1 MTTISTARRDAARR
15 TRRGIPDTP
24 HRTGGCHVPVVPFL
38 ARDVLAALAASV
50 TVLLL
55 FDRWFVPAVLPAVWV
70 LSLAVQRAYEQHC
83 LRAGTDE
90 FRRVLRA
97 TGPVAVAASV
107 AWWFVP
113 GSGLL
118 HDTLFALPI
127 TATATLLLRE
137 FRQLRIRAGWH
148 HGQNLERAVVVGPA
162 SSAAMLI
169 SLLERNSACELE
181 IVGVCLTGP
190 ALTDPSLADGVG
202 PDQVPV
208 FGGVEDT
215 VDAVRRTGCDAVI
228 ALPGPELEAAELRKL
243 SWELQAQ
250 GVELLLAPVLADVA
264 AARLAVTPVA
274 GLPLMELH
282 GPTLS
287 RLPRIPKELTDRLLA
302 AAALLVL
309 SPLLVVV
316 AVLVRLDSAGPA
328 LFRHC
333 RLGFRGHEF
342 TLLKFRTMHQD
353 AEQRKAE
360 LAALNQYGDGALFK
374 IVDDPRVTRVGAF
387 LRRWSLDELPQL
399 LNVVAGQMSL
409 VGPRPLPPD
418 EAIALPEDIRRRRLL
433 VKPGLSGL
441 WQVSGRSEL
450 PMEERVRLDI
460 SYVENWSTALDLHIL
475 ARTPGAVARGTG
487 AY

>member
-1 MTTISTARRDAARR
+1 MTVKRDAPQRL
-15 TRRGIPDTP
+15 RRGIPRTP
-24 HRTGGCHVPVVPFL
+24 HEVCRCHVPVIPFL
-38 ARDVLAALAASV
+38 AMDALAALAASA

-55 FDRWFVPAVLPAVWV
+55 FGRWFVPAVLPAVWV

-83 LRAGTDE
+83 LRAGTNE

-97 TGPVAVAASV
+97 AGLVVVGASV

-113 GSGLL
+113 GAGFL

-127 TATATLLLRE
+127 TVTASLLLRQV
-137 FRQLRIRAGWH
+137 RHVRRRAGWH
-148 HGQNLERAVVVGPA
+148 LGESVERAVVVGPA
-162 SSAAMLI
+162 RSAGKLIAMLR
-169 SLLERNSACELE
+169 RNGACELE
-181 IVGVCLTGP
+181 IVGVCLTDLGD
-190 ALTDPSLADGVG
+190 LGSVDGVI
-202 PDQVPV
+202 PDRVPT
-208 FGGVEDT
+208 FGGVDDT
-215 VDAVRRTGCDAVI
+215 VEAVRRSGCDAVV
-228 ALPGPELEAAELRKL
+228 ALPGPELDTGELRKL
-243 SWELQAQ
+243 SWELQAD

-264 AARLAVTPVA
+264 APRLAVTPVA

-287 RLPRIPKELTDRLLA
+287 RLPRIPKELTDRMLA
-302 AAALLVL
+302 AAGLIVL
-309 SPLLVVV
+309 SPLMLAI

-328 LFRHC
+328 LFRH
-333 RLGFRGHEF
+333 RRVGLRGHEF
-342 TLLKFRTMHQD
+342 TLLKFRTMYQD
-353 AEQRKAE
+353 AERRKAE
-360 LAALNQYGDGALFK
+360 LAALNQYGDGGLFK

-387 LRRWSLDELPQL
+387 LRHWSLDELPQL

-418 EAIALPEDIRRRRLL
+418 ESVALPEDIRQRRLM

-450 PMEERVRLDI
+450 PMEERVRLDLT
-460 SYVENWSTALDLHIL
+460 YVENWSTALDLHIL
-475 ARTPGAVARGTG
+475 AQTPGAVIRGTG

>member
-1 MTTISTARRDAARR
+1 MI
-15 TRRGIPDTP
+15 
-24 HRTGGCHVPVVPFL
+24 PFL
-38 ARDVLAALAASV
+38 AMDVLAALAASV

-55 FDRWFVPAVLPAVWV
+55 FGQWFVPAVLPIAWV
-70 LSLAVQRAYEQHC
+70 LCLAVQRAYDQHC

-97 TGPVAVAASV
+97 AGLVVVGASV

-113 GSGLL
+113 GAGLL

-127 TATATLLLRE
+127 TTTATLLLRQI
-137 FRQLRIRAGWH
+137 RQLRIRAGWQR
-148 HGQNLERAVVVGPA
+148 GQNLERAVVVGPTHSA
-162 SSAAMLI
+162 SLLI
-169 SLLERNSACELE
+169 SILERNSARELE
-181 IVGVCLTGP
+181 IVGVCLTDP
-190 ALTDPSLADGVG
+190 ARADGVV
-202 PDQVPV
+202 PDWVPV
-208 FGGVEDT
+208 FGGVDDT
-215 VDAVRRTGCDAVI
+215 VQAVRRTGSDAVI
-228 ALPGPELEAAELRKL
+228 ALPGPGLEAAELRKL
-243 SWELQAQ
+243 SWELQEE
-250 GVELLLAPVLADVA
+250 GVEFMLAPVLADVA
-264 AARLAVTPVA
+264 AGRLAVTPVA
-274 GLPLMELH
+274 GLPLMELR

-302 AAALLVL
+302 AAGLILLL
-309 SPLLVVV
+309 PLMLAI

-328 LFRHC
+328 LFRHH
-333 RLGFRGHEF
+333 RVGLRGHEF
-342 TLLKFRTMHQD
+342 TLLKFRTMHQG

-387 LRRWSLDELPQL
+387 LRHWSLDELPQL
-399 LNVVAGQMSL
+399 LNVAAGQMSL
-409 VGPRPLPPD
+409 VGPRPLPRD
-418 EAIALPEDIRRRRLL
+418 EVCALPEDIRQRRLL

>member
-1 MTTISTARRDAARR
+1 MI
-15 TRRGIPDTP
+15 
-24 HRTGGCHVPVVPFL
+24 PFL

-55 FDRWFVPAVLPAVWV
+55 FDRWFVPAALPAAWI

-90 FRRVLRA
+90 SRRVLRSA
-97 TGPVAVAASV
+97 GLVAVGASV

-127 TATATLLLRE
+127 TATATLLLRQ
-137 FRQLRIRAGWH
+137 FRQLRIRAGWR

-162 SSAAMLI
+162 PSAALLI
-169 SLLERNSACELE
+169 SILRRDSACELE
-181 IVGVCLTGP
+181 IVGVCLTDP
-190 ALTDPSLADGVG
+190 ALSEGVV

-215 VDAVRRTGCDAVI
+215 VEAVRHSGCDAVI

-287 RLPRIPKELTDRLLA
+287 RLPRIPKELADRLLA
-302 AAALLVL
+302 AAGLLVL
-309 SPLLVVV
+309 SPLLVVI
-316 AVLVRLDSAGPA
+316 ALLVRLDSAGPA
-328 LFRHC
+328 LFKHC
-333 RLGFRGHEF
+333 RLGLRGHEF
-342 TLLKFRTMHQD
+342 TLLKFRTMYQD

-374 IVDDPRVTRVGAF
+374 IVNDPRVTRVGAF

-418 EAIALPEDIRRRRLL
+418 EALALPEDIRLRRLL

-475 ARTPGAVARGTG
+475 ARTPGAVVRGTG